1 MSKAIFLLLIL
12 LFCAAIPATADAAAN
27 RPAAAWNYYHFDGS
41 AFTPGPAVDGSAFI
55 AIREKAQP
63 VVLMAPTA
71 DIEHVPLPGGTGVIA
86 GICYLQISGGKLGGG
101 GGFQPC
107 QRVPLLI
114 SSGSRQLVTVQTDD
128 SGYFVVVLPAGSYT
142 IGGAPFSAAITVER
156 GVTTLVPLRA
166 GKRMVD

>member
-1 MSKAIFLLLIL
+1 MSKAIFLLLALI
-12 LFCAAIPATADAAAN
+12 FCAAIPAATYAAAN

-55 AIREKAQP
+55 AVREKAQP
-63 VVLMAPTA
+63 VVLMTLTA
-71 DIEHVPLPGGTGVIA
+71 TIEQTPLADGTGVIA

-107 QRVPLLI
+107 QRVPLTI
-114 SSGSRQLVTVQTDD
+114 FSAGNPFITVETGDN
-128 SGYFVVVLPAGSYT
+128 GYFVVVLPAGTYS
-142 IGGAPFSAAITVER
+142 IGGEPFSTKITVER
-156 GVTTLVPLRA
+156 GITTLAPLRA